1 VGALGRGDG
10 KFTTKTNEEVRS
22 KMKLAEALARRA
34 DLQKRLEQ
42 MRGRL
47 QQSALV
53 QEGETPPEDPEDLLR
68 ESEGMLGE
76 LEDLVGRINRTNLG
90 ATLADGRTLTAAL
103 AERDA
108 LALRYGLLSGL
119 VRMASERV
127 PRYGRNEIR
136 VLSTVDV
143 AEKRREMDELALR
156 RRDLDTRLQ
165 QANWTTE
172 LVG

>member
-1 VGALGRGDG
+1 V
-10 KFTTKTNEEVRS
+10 TS
-22 KMKLAEALARRA
+22 KVKLAEALARRA
-34 DLQKRLEQ
+34 DLQKRVEQ

-53 QEGETPPEDPEDLLR
+53 QEGESPPEDPEELLR
-68 ESEGMLGE
+68 ESDGMLVE
-76 LEDLVGRINRTNLG
+76 LEDLVGRINRTNLE

-108 LALRYGLLSGL
+108 LALRYGLLGGL

-136 VLSTVDV
+136 TLSTVDV
-143 AEKRREMDELALR
+143 GEKRREMDQLALS

-165 QANWTTE
+165 QANWTTD

>member
-1 VGALGRGDG
+1 MGRNDE
-10 KFTTKTNEEVRS
+10 KFTTKTNKEVTS

-34 DLQKRLEQ
+34 DLQKRIEQ
-42 MRGRL
+42 MRNRL

-53 QEGETPPEDPEDLLR
+53 QEGDSPPEDPEVLLR
-68 ESEGMLGE
+68 EGEGMLTE
-76 LEDLVGRINRTNLG
+76 LEDLIGRINRTNLE

-119 VRMASERV
+119 VRTASERV

-136 VLSTVDV
+136 ILSTVDV
-143 AEKRREMDELALR
+143 AEKRREMDEIALR
-156 RRDLDTRLQ
+156 RRELDTRLQ
-165 QANWTTE
+165 QANWTID
-172 LVG
+172 LAG

>member
-1 VGALGRGDG
+1 LGSNDG
-10 KFTTKTNEEVRS
+10 KFMSNTNEEVTS
-22 KMKLAEALARRA
+22 TMKLAEALARRA
-34 DLQKRLEQ
+34 DLQKRIEQ
-42 MRGRL
+42 MRDRL

-53 QEGETPPEDPEDLLR
+53 QEGESPPEDPEELLR
-68 ESEGMLGE
+68 ESEGALAE
-76 LEDLVGRINRTNLG
+76 LEDLVGRINRTNLE

-136 VLSTVDV
+136 VLSTVNV
-143 AEKRREMDELALR
+143 AEKRRQMDELALR

-165 QANWTTE
+165 QANWTTD

>member
-1 VGALGRGDG
+1 MGRNDG
-10 KFTTKTNEEVRS
+10 KFTTKTNEEVTS

-34 DLQKRLEQ
+34 DLQKRIEQ

-53 QEGETPPEDPEDLLR
+53 QEGENPPEDPEELLG
-68 ESEGMLGE
+68 ESEGMLAE
-76 LEDLVGRINRTNLG
+76 LEDLVGRINRTNLE

-136 VLSTVDV
+136 VLSTVNV
-143 AEKRREMDELALR
+143 AEKRRQMDQLALR

-165 QANWTTE
+165 QANWTTD

>member
-1 VGALGRGDG
+1 LGSNDG
-10 KFTTKTNEEVRS
+10 KFMSNTNEEVTS
-22 KMKLAEALARRA
+22 TMKLAEALARRA
-34 DLQKRLEQ
+34 DLQKRIEQ
-42 MRGRL
+42 MRDRL

-53 QEGETPPEDPEDLLR
+53 QEGESPPEDPEELLR
-68 ESEGMLGE
+68 ESEGALAE
-76 LEDLVGRINRTNLG
+76 LEDVVGRINRTNLE

-136 VLSTVDV
+136 VLSTVNV
-143 AEKRREMDELALR
+143 AEKRRQMDELALR

-165 QANWTTE
+165 QANWTTD

>member
-1 VGALGRGDG
+1 
-10 KFTTKTNEEVRS
+10 
-22 KMKLAEALARRA
+22 MKLAEALARRA
-34 DLQKRLEQ
+34 DLQKRIEQ

-53 QEGETPPEDPEDLLR
+53 QEGDNPPEDTEELLR
-68 ESEGMLGE
+68 ESEGMLAE
-76 LEDLVGRINRTNLG
+76 LEDLVGRINRTNLE
-90 ATLADGRTLTAAL
+90 ATLADGRTLTVAL

-136 VLSTVDV
+136 VLSTVNV
-143 AEKRREMDELALR
+143 AEKRRQMDQLALR

-165 QANWTTE
+165 QANWTTD

>member
-1 VGALGRGDG
+1 MGSNDG
-10 KFTTKTNEEVRS
+10 KFMSNTNEEVTS
-22 KMKLAEALARRA
+22 TMKLAEALARRA
-34 DLQKRLEQ
+34 DLQKRIEQ

-53 QEGETPPEDPEDLLR
+53 QEGESPPEDPDGLLR
-68 ESEGMLGE
+68 ESEGMLAE
-76 LEDLVGRINRTNLG
+76 LEDLVGRINRTNLE

-136 VLSTVDV
+136 VLSTVNV
-143 AEKRREMDELALR
+143 AEKRRQMDELALR

-165 QANWTTE
+165 QANWTTD

>member
-1 VGALGRGDG
+1 LGSNDG
-10 KFTTKTNEEVRS
+10 KFMSNTNEEVTS
-22 KMKLAEALARRA
+22 TMKLAEALARRA

-42 MRGRL
+42 MRDRL

-53 QEGETPPEDPEDLLR
+53 QEGESPPEDPEELLR
-68 ESEGMLGE
+68 ESEGALAE
-76 LEDLVGRINRTNLG
+76 LEDVVGRINRTNLE

-136 VLSTVDV
+136 VLSTVNV
-143 AEKRREMDELALR
+143 AEKRRQMDELALR

-165 QANWTTE
+165 QANWTTD

>member
-1 VGALGRGDG
+1 LGSNDG
-10 KFTTKTNEEVRS
+10 KFMSNTNEEVTS
-22 KMKLAEALARRA
+22 TMKLAEALARRA

-42 MRGRL
+42 MRDRL

-53 QEGETPPEDPEDLLR
+53 QEGESPPEDPEELLR
-68 ESEGMLGE
+68 ESEGALAE
-76 LEDLVGRINRTNLG
+76 LEDLVGRINRTNLE

-136 VLSTVDV
+136 VLSTVNV
-143 AEKRREMDELALR
+143 AEKRRQMDELALR

-165 QANWTTE
+165 QANWTTD

>member
-1 VGALGRGDG
+1 MTR
-10 KFTTKTNEEVRS
+10 
-22 KMKLAEALARRA
+22 LAEALARRA
-34 DLQKRLEQ
+34 DLQKRIEQ

-53 QEGETPPEDPEDLLR
+53 QEGESPPEDPEELLR
-68 ESEGMLGE
+68 ESEGMLAE
-76 LEDLVGRINRTNLG
+76 LEDLIGRINRTNLA
-90 ATLADGRTLTAAL
+90 ATISDGRTLTAAL

-108 LALRYGLLSGL
+108 LALRYGLLNGL
-119 VRMASERV
+119 VRAAADRV

-143 AEKRREMDELALR
+143 AEKRREMDELARR

-165 QANWTTE
+165 QANWTTDLAE
-172 LVG
+172 

>member
-1 VGALGRGDG
+1 
-10 KFTTKTNEEVRS
+10 
-22 KMKLAEALARRA
+22 MKLAEALARRA
-34 DLQKRLEQ
+34 DLQKRIEQ

-53 QEGETPPEDPEDLLR
+53 QEGESPPEDPEELLR
-68 ESEGMLGE
+68 ESEGMLTE
-76 LEDLVGRINRTNLG
+76 LEDLVGRINRTNLA

-136 VLSTVDV
+136 VLSTVNV

-165 QANWTTE
+165 QANWTVD
-172 LVG
+172 LAG